1 MKRKTVGQRLK
12 QIMDERGLKQV
23 DIIELSRP
31 FFTDKVK
38 ISKTD
43 LSQYVNDKAEPR
55 SDKLYILSKGLG
67 VPEQWLLGFDSD
79 KDNQEIHKKL
89 TVDEAVDNLMPYQGR
104 PVSDDQKAII
114 KDLIKGYLDRSN
126 KNE

>member
-23 DIIELSRP
+23 DIIELSKP

-55 SDKLYILSKGLG
+55 SDKLYILSKGPG
-67 VPEQWLLGFDSD
+67 VSEQWLLGFDSD
-79 KDNQEIHKKL
+79 EDNQEVHPKL
-89 TVDEAVDNLMPYQGR
+89 TVDEAVDNLMSYQGK
-104 PVSDDQKAII
+104 PISDDQKAII

>member
-12 QIMDERGLKQV
+12 EIMDKRGLKQV
-23 DIIELSRP
+23 DIIEASKP

-55 SDKLYILSKGLG
+55 SDKLYILAKGLN
-67 VPEQWLLGFDSD
+67 VPEQWLLGFDDDDSTTPTPKTADLADEDVLFTYKGKPLSD
-79 KDNQEIHKKL
+79 EDKELINR
-89 TVDEAVDNLMPYQGR
+89 LMNG
-104 PVSDDQKAII
+104 K
-114 KDLIKGYLDRSN
+114 
-126 KNE
+126 E

>member
-23 DIIELSRP
+23 DIIELSKP

-43 LSQYVNDKAEPR
+43 LSQYVNDKVEPR

-67 VPEQWLLGFDSD
+67 VSEQWLLGFDSD
-79 KDNQEIHKKL
+79 EDNQKVHPKL
-89 TVDEAVDNLMPYQGR
+89 TVDEAVDNLMSYQGK
-104 PVSDDQKAII
+104 PISDDQKAII

>member
-1 MKRKTVGQRLK
+1 MERKTVGQRLK
-12 QIMDERGLKQV
+12 QIMQERGLKQV
-23 DIIELSRP
+23 DIINLVKP

-55 SDKLYILSKGLG
+55 SDKLYILAKGLN
-67 VPEQWLLGFDSD
+67 VPEQWLLGFDTTTSPTPRTAG
-79 KDNQEIHKKL
+79 L
-89 TVDEAVDNLMPYQGR
+89 SVDEAVDNLRPYGGK
-104 PVSDDQKAII
+104 PISDDQKAVI

-126 KNE
+126 KK

>member
-12 QIMDERGLKQV
+12 EIMDKRGLKQV
-23 DIIELSRP
+23 DIIEASKP

-55 SDKLYILSKGLG
+55 SDKLYILAKGLN
-67 VPEQWLLGFDSD
+67 VPEQWLLGFDDDDSTPPTPKTAD
-79 KDNQEIHKKL
+79 L
-89 TVDEAVDNLMPYQGR
+89 
-104 PVSDDQKAII
+104 SDDDVLFTYKG
-114 KDLIKGYLDRSN
+114 KPLSDEDKELIKRLMNGKD
-126 KNE
+126 

>member
-1 MKRKTVGQRLK
+1 MKRKTVGQRLR
-12 QIMDERGLKQV
+12 QIMNERGLKQV
-23 DIIELSRP
+23 DIIELAKP
-31 FFTDKVK
+31 YFTDKSK

-55 SDKLYILSKGLG
+55 SDKLYILAKGLD
-67 VPEQWLLGFDSD
+67 VPEQWLLGFDTNQD
-79 KDNQEIHKKL
+79 KKQHHEKL
-89 TVDEAVDNLMPYQGR
+89 TVDEAVDNLLPYGGK
-104 PVSDDQKAII
+104 PISDSQKAVI

>member
-12 QIMDERGLKQV
+12 EIMDKRGLKQV
-23 DIIELSRP
+23 DIIEASKP

-55 SDKLYILSKGLG
+55 SDKLYILAKGLN
-67 VPEQWLLGFDSD
+67 VPEQWLLGFDDDDSTTPTPKTAD
-79 KDNQEIHKKL
+79 L
-89 TVDEAVDNLMPYQGR
+89 
-104 PVSDDQKAII
+104 SDDDVLFTYKG
-114 KDLIKGYLDRSN
+114 KPLSDEDKELIKRLMNG
-126 KNE
+126 KE

>member
-12 QIMDERGLKQV
+12 EIMDKRGLKQV
-23 DIIELSRP
+23 DIIEATKP

-55 SDKLYILSKGLG
+55 SDKLYILSKGLN
-67 VPEQWLLGFDSD
+67 VPEQWLLGFDDDNSSSTSPHSD
-79 KDNQEIHKKL
+79 INEDSRRPKVKSLARRMDKLSDNDL
-89 TVDEAVDNLMPYQGR
+89 
-104 PVSDDQKAII
+104 
-114 KDLIKGYLDRSN
+114 DLINDLLDKFDN
-126 KNE
+126 

>member
-12 QIMDERGLKQV
+12 EIMDKRGLKQV
-23 DIIELSRP
+23 DIIEASKP

-55 SDKLYILSKGLG
+55 SDKLYILAKGLN
-67 VPEQWLLGFDSD
+67 VPEQWLLGFDDDDSTTLTPKTADLADEDVLFTYKGKPLSD
-79 KDNQEIHKKL
+79 EDKELINR
-89 TVDEAVDNLMPYQGR
+89 LMNG
-104 PVSDDQKAII
+104 K
-114 KDLIKGYLDRSN
+114 
-126 KNE
+126 E

>member
-12 QIMDERGLKQV
+12 EIMDKRGLKQV
-23 DIIELSRP
+23 DIIEASKP

-55 SDKLYILSKGLG
+55 SDKLYILAKGLN
-67 VPEQWLLGFDSD
+67 VPEQWLLGFDDDDSTTPTPKTAD
-79 KDNQEIHKKL
+79 LADEETIFTYEGKKIPPEDL
-89 TVDEAVDNLMPYQGR
+89 EYMKRILRGGR
-104 PVSDDQKAII
+104 S
-114 KDLIKGYLDRSN
+114 
-126 KNE
+126 

>member
-12 QIMDERGLKQV
+12 EIMDKRGLKQV
-23 DIIELSRP
+23 DIIEASKP

-55 SDKLYILSKGLG
+55 SDKLYILAKGLN
-67 VPEQWLLGFDSD
+67 VPEQWLLGFDDDDSTVSTPTPRTAD
-79 KDNQEIHKKL
+79 LADEDVIFTYEGKKIPP
-89 TVDEAVDNLMPYQGR
+89 E
-104 PVSDDQKAII
+104 
-114 KDLIKGYLDRSN
+114 DLEYMKRILRGGKV
-126 KNE
+126 